1 MELWLVLAL
10 LVFAAALGGA
20 ALYSSAKA
28 RDAERQHPPIGRFID
43 VDGVRL
49 HYIEKGKGDPVVL
62 IHGNGTMIQD
72 FTVSGLVDRLSER
85 YRVIVFD
92 RPGFGYSERPR
103 NRVWTPSAQAEL
115 LRKALDQLGVD
126 RPVVLGHSWGTL
138 VAVALGLARPAQGRG
153 LGLVAGYHYP
163 TPRL

>member
-1 MELWLVLAL
+1 MELWLILAL

-20 ALYSSAKA
+20 ALYSSTKA

-43 VDGVRL
+43 VDGIRL
-49 HYIEKGKGDPVVL
+49 HYIEEGKGDPVVL

-92 RPGFGYSERPR
+92 RPGFLRRRSTSS
-103 NRVWTPSAQAEL
+103 VWTGLLCSDTPGAPWSRSPSRLPFRLASAGSSSPRATTSRPL
-115 LRKALDQLGVD
+115 GWTYPSCRPQLF
-126 RPVVLGHSWGTL
+126 R
-138 VAVALGLARPAQGRG
+138 
-153 LGLVAGYHYP
+153 
-163 TPRL
+163 